1 MGQMFSRLA
10 NDRGEPAVI
19 PGFLRPIDTKAI
31 AKELQLSEK
40 GTERGKEDLPR
51 SDEHIWDAVE
61 QTIGQK
67 IESEWSWQGDALI
80 KTLRAY
86 ADRLIGF
93 SVSAIRLCGIDAPEQ
108 RCSGY
113 AEARA
118 ALRTIVEGKAVRCI
132 QVGEGTPCDGRSKP
146 TNRERVVAQCFVEG
160 TDIAA
165 GLVKQGLVCDWR
177 RFSGGYYSRDGK
189 GRQCPNNHR
198 ATCTAVLA
206 PDKDGR

>member
-1 MGQMFSRLA
+1 MTSFRIAVFSMFS
-10 NDRGEPAVI
+10 V
-19 PGFLRPIDTKAI
+19 
-31 AKELQLSEK
+31 
-40 GTERGKEDLPR
+40 
-51 SDEHIWDAVE
+51 
-61 QTIGQK
+61 
-67 IESEWSWQGDALI
+67 ALI
-80 KTLRAY
+80 ATCGAAEFSGRVTTVIDGDDIEVC
-86 ADRLIGF
+86 ADGGKCTR
-93 SVSAIRLCGIDAPEQ
+93 IRLCGIDAPEQ

-118 ALRTIVEGKAVRCI
+118 TLRGIVEGKAIRCV

-160 TDIAA
+160 ADIAA
-165 GLVKQGLVCDWR
+165 ALVKQGLVCDWR